1 MTAHES
7 QQLDTTL
14 NLDTQLDTQLDIKH
28 HDQDDHQNTNK
39 WWTITGIGLGVFIF
53 ALDVYIVNL
62 ALPSMIE
69 SLHTSFAVIQW
80 VVLSYL
86 LAIAITVL
94 SISKLGDMWSKK
106 KLYLIG
112 MIIFTLSS
120 LVCGLSS
127 TVEMLIIFRAIQG
140 MGAAFLS
147 GLGTAIIVEA
157 FPPEQRGLSLG
168 IRAGVYGLGITLGP
182 TIGGMLLA
190 LGDWKLIF
198 LINVPIGLIGIAIVA
213 RFVPPSV
220 IRETSKSFDI
230 LGTLLLTLT
239 LTCFTV
245 GITLS
250 QNNSLDA
257 SLVGYLFALA
267 IAGFISFL
275 IVETSQEQ
283 PMLDLNIFRSREFSI
298 GLIFRF
304 IGNLV
309 MAGVIFILPFF
320 LQLIKQYPTEKA
332 GLLLAIPPV
341 IISITAP
348 ISGTLA
354 DRFGGRLIS
363 FIGLCLIGMSC
374 IFFSTFDA
382 DSSIL
387 NYVLAIAPYALGVG
401 IFQSPNN
408 SIIMGAAPAK
418 QLGVASGL
426 LSLSRI
432 LGQAVGVPI
441 VGSIFS
447 LVTITAA
454 KLAFDV
460 DVTAAPIDS
469 LVAGMHTTF
478 QAIAA
483 FLFIATLFTTC
494 FWWLDRFGT
503 KQANQET
510 TLKK

>member
-1 MTAHES
+1 MTSDETQNLNTKDPRSNIHN
-7 QQLDTTL
+7 QDQKTT
-14 NLDTQLDTQLDIKH
+14 NLQIA
-28 HDQDDHQNTNK
+28 NK
-39 WWTITGIGLGVFIF
+39 WWTITGVGIGVFIF

-94 SISKLGDMWSKK
+94 SISKLGDIWSKK

-112 MIIFTLSS
+112 LAIFTVSS
-120 LVCGLSS
+120 LGCGISP
-127 TVEMLIIFRAIQG
+127 TVEILIILRALQG
-140 MGAAFLS
+140 LGAAFLS

-182 TIGGMLLA
+182 TIGGILMA
-190 LGDWKLIF
+190 WGDWNLIF
-198 LINVPIGLIGIAIVA
+198 LINVPIGLIGIFIVA
-213 RFVPPSV
+213 RFVPPSTV
-220 IRETSKSFDI
+220 NTTSQSFDI
-230 LGTLLLTLT
+230 LGTLLLTIT

-250 QNNSLDA
+250 QNNTLNSNNIA
-257 SLVGYLFALA
+257 GLFA
-267 IAGFISFL
+267 IALIGFISFL
-275 IVETSQEQ
+275 IVEKNQDQ
-283 PMLDLNIFRSREFSI
+283 PMLDLSIFKSLEFSI
-298 GLIFRF
+298 GLTLRF

-320 LQLIKQYPTEKA
+320 LQLIKQYPTDKA

-363 FIGLCLIGMSC
+363 LIGLCLMGIGC
-374 IFFSTFDA
+374 ILFSIFDA

-387 NYVLAIAPYALGVG
+387 SYVMAIVPYGLGVG

-408 SIIMGAAPAK
+408 SIIMGAAPSN
-418 QLGVASGL
+418 QLGIASGL

-432 LGQAVGVPI
+432 LGQTVGVPI
-441 VGSIFS
+441 VGSIFA
-447 LVTITAA
+447 LVTIATA
-454 KLAFDV
+454 KLPFDI
-460 DVTAAPIDS
+460 DVTNAPIDS
-469 LVAGMHTTF
+469 LVVGIHITF
-478 QAIAA
+478 QSIAA
-483 FLFIATLFTTC
+483 FLIIATIITNC
-494 FWWLDRFGT
+494 AWWLDRGS
-503 KQANQET
+503 KNQQLT
-510 TLKK
+510 DKKP